1 MINRA
6 SAKRLNNG
14 KNAFR
19 EERKAFL
26 TLTETGEGRAELFG
40 EAQRAV
46 HVFVTG
52 SAGDSKT
59 DEGICL
65 AVFLRRE
72 VRPDST

>member
-1 MINRA
+1 M
-6 SAKRLNNG
+6 
-14 KNAFR
+14 
-19 EERKAFL
+19 

-46 HVFVTG
+46 HVFVIG

-72 VRPDST
+72 VRTDST